1 MAAGMRRLGI
11 SFILGAAF
19 VSGCGTVDLGPTP
32 ADINTC
38 RPSQQF
44 FYQRVWPEFI
54 DKDHGGK
61 KCSDAR
67 CHDASSG
74 REMIVV
80 TPTSAATLP
89 LPEDWMRVYRSVT
102 GQLQCTSIAESPLL
116 ARADG
121 RKTHGGGK
129 LVEPGGP
136 ESVLLRMWAEA
147 K

>member
-1 MAAGMRRLGI
+1 MRRLGTA
-11 SFILGAAF
+11 FIIFAAF
-19 VSGCGTVDLGPTP
+19 APVGCGTVDLGTAP
-32 ADINTC
+32 ADVNAC

-54 DKDHGGK
+54 DKEHGGK
-61 KCSDAR
+61 KCGDTR

-74 REMIVV
+74 REMIIVP
-80 TPTSAATLP
+80 PTSAATLP
-89 LPEDWMRVYRSVT
+89 LPEDWMRVYRSVA
-102 GQLQCTSIAESPLL
+102 GQLQCTSIAESSLL

-121 RKTHGGGK
+121 RKRHEGGK

-136 ESVLLRMWAEA
+136 ESILLRMWVEA

>member
-1 MAAGMRRLGI
+1 MRRHFFFALTAL
-11 SFILGAAF
+11 SAN
-19 VSGCGTVDLGPTP
+19 CGTVDLGPTP

-44 FYQRVWPEFI
+44 FYQRVWPELI

-61 KCSDAR
+61 KCGDAR

-74 REMIVV
+74 REMIV
-80 TPTSAATLP
+80 TAPTSAPTLP

-116 ARADG
+116 ARPDG
-121 RKTHGGGK
+121 RQTHGGGK
-129 LVEPGGP
+129 LFEPRGP
-136 ESVLLRMWAEA
+136 EATLLRMWAEA

>member
-1 MAAGMRRLGI
+1 MRRLL
-11 SFILGAAF
+11 FIALTAF
-19 VSGCGTVDLGPTP
+19 VANCGTVDLGPTP

-44 FYQRVWPEFI
+44 FYQRVWPELI
-54 DKDHGGK
+54 DKDYGGK
-61 KCSDAR
+61 KCGDAR

-80 TPTSAATLP
+80 TPTSMATLP

-116 ARADG
+116 ARPDG
-121 RKTHGGGK
+121 RQTHGGGK
-129 LVEPGGP
+129 LFEPGGP
-136 ESVLLRMWAEA
+136 QTTLLRMWAEA

>member
-1 MAAGMRRLGI
+1 MSRLGI
-11 SFILGAAF
+11 AFTVGAAF
-19 VSGCGTVDLGPTP
+19 VAGCGTVDLGPTP
-32 ADINTC
+32 ADVNTC

-54 DKDHGGK
+54 DKDHGGQ

-74 REMIVV
+74 REMIIVA
-80 TPTSAATLP
+80 PTSMPSVP

-116 ARADG
+116 SRADG
-121 RKTHGGGK
+121 RKPHKGGK